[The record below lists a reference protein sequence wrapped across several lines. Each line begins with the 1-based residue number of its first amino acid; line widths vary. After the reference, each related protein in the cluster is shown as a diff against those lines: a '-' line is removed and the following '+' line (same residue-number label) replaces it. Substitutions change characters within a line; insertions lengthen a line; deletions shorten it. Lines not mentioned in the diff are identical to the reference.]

1 LERIIG
7 VQKKYKTEIGE
18 SMGKPEK
25 KLKRI
30 LLIMG
35 ITGAVYGT
43 FRYLLPLVVPFL
55 VAWGLAAFLRPT
67 ALWLSAHC
75 RVTIYANGKERIW
88 ALPVGVAGIG
98 ELFVI
103 MGVLF
108 WLLYFGSRAL
118 CLEAGMFLDQIPV
131 WVEELDAW
139 LTGMC
144 HWVEDCFCLT
154 PNCLVLLMREMLR
167 GLMESLKQGAMPYLM
182 VNSVTVF
189 RWGMEFT
196 VVSVILLVAVGMIL
210 QEMEVW
216 KRRCKGS
223 LFCQEYDLMGRR
235 LTNVANAYL
244 KTQGIIMVLTTLICT
259 AGFWMLGNPYYILA
273 GLGIGILDAFPIL
286 GTGTILVPWAIFC
299 FFGKRWGRGLFLLGL
314 YLVCYFLRE
323 ILEAKLMGNRVG
335 LSSLETLIS
344 MYVGLKLF
352 GILGLIL
359 GPVGLL
365 LVEDLVEH
373 YDNVY

>member
-1 LERIIG
+1 
-7 VQKKYKTEIGE
+7 
-18 SMGKPEK
+18 MGKPEK

-30 LLIMG
+30 LLIVG

-55 VAWGLAAFLRPT
+55 VAWALAALLRPS
-67 ALWLSAHC
+67 AMWLSARC
-75 RVTIYANGKERIW
+75 RVTVNVKGKERVW
-88 ALPVGVAGIG
+88 ALPVGVIGIG
-98 ELFVI
+98 ELLI
-103 MGVLF
+103 IIGILF
-108 WLLYFGSRAL
+108 CILYFGGRAL
-118 CLEAGMFLDQIPV
+118 CLEVGMFLDRIPV
-131 WVEELDAW
+131 WVEELDVW

-144 HWVEDCFCLT
+144 HWMEDCFCLN

-167 GLMESLKQGAMPYLM
+167 GLVESLKHGAMPYLM

-189 RWGMEFT
+189 KWGMEFT
-196 VVSVILLVAVGMIL
+196 VVSVILLVAVGMTL
-210 QEMEVW
+210 QEMEAW
-216 KRRCKGS
+216 KQRCKGS
-223 LFCQEYDLMGRR
+223 LFGQEYALISRR
-235 LTNVANAYL
+235 LSIVANAYL
-244 KTQGIIMVLTTLICT
+244 KTQGIIMVLTTWICA

-273 GLGIGILDAFPIL
+273 GVGIGIMDAFPIL
-286 GTGTILVPWAIFC
+286 GTGTVLVPWAIFC

-335 LSSLETLIS
+335 LSSLETLVS

-352 GILGLIL
+352 GILGLLL

-365 LVEDLVEH
+365 LVEDLVKNYEG
-373 YDNVY
+373 